1 MDGMGRWFLECF
13 LAIIFVLLVIFISNT
28 PFKSSKSDDA
38 RQDSDNGTY
47 LGEEEAFDP
56 QNVYYLNV
64 ESAGVSSKP
73 LKTCRITWLFA
84 AEICR
89 NLWCLCIVLFNI
101 PTNFPKS
108 MCIYN
113 PTCFFLRLH
122 NTLYWYSTYCG
133 ILDML
138 PYPTKDKKTTQ
149 NQRIFSCFSK
159 TKKGLHVFFP
169 KMVGF
174 PPNHPIKNRDFQ
186 YKSIHFVVFLETP
199 IYIIKTNGLE
209 IVAEV

>member
-73 LKTCRITWLFA
+73 LKTCRITWLFP

-113 PTCFFLRLH
+113 PTCFFRLH
-122 NTLYWYSTYCG
+122 GTLY
-133 ILDML
+133 
-138 PYPTKDKKTTQ
+138 
-149 NQRIFSCFSK
+149 
-159 TKKGLHVFFP
+159 
-169 KMVGF
+169 
-174 PPNHPIKNRDFQ
+174 
-186 YKSIHFVVFLETP
+186 
-199 IYIIKTNGLE
+199 
-209 IVAEV
+209 